1 MNSLDALN
9 VSRETI
15 DQLRSFE
22 ALVQKWSPKINLVSK
37 AELPKLWDRHI
48 IDSAQLFQHAPT
60 AGRWLDIGSGGGF
73 PGVVVAIL
81 SQGFGQNHTFTM
93 IESDQRKCAFLRTA
107 ARTLGLEMTVLS
119 ERIEKVPPLNA
130 DILSARALTNLDRLL
145 GFAEHHLAET
155 GIALFPKGETWHKE
169 HMSAQDVWSYRCE
182 AITSETNA
190 AAAVL
195 KIQDITRV

>member
-1 MNSLDALN
+1 MTTFGVLD

-15 DQLRSFE
+15 SQLRDFE

-48 IDSAQLFQHAPT
+48 VDSAQLFRQAPD
-60 AGRWLDIGSGGGF
+60 AGHWLDIGSGGGF

-81 SQGFGQNHTFTM
+81 SQNSGQDHTFTL
-93 IESDQRKCAFLRTA
+93 IESDQRKCVFLRTA
-107 ARTLGLEMTVLS
+107 ARTLGLDLTVMS
-119 ERIEKVPPLNA
+119 ERIENVRPLNA
-130 DILSARALTNLDRLL
+130 DIITARALSNLGALL
-145 GFAEHHLAET
+145 GFAERHLAKGGT
-155 GIALFPKGETWHKE
+155 ALFPKGETWEKE